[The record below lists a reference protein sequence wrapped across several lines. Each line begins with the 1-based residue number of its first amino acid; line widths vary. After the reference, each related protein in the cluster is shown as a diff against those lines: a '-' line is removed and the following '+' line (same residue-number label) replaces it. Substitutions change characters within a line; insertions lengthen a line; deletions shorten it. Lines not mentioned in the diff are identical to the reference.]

1 MKYFFVSGEVS
12 GDLHAAK
19 VIKAL
24 KSKDDHAE
32 VQAWGGDQMALAGAE
47 IKKHINEL
55 AFMGFAEVVKN
66 LPKIWKNFRL
76 IKAQIKAFSPDVL
89 VLVDYP
95 GFNMRLLKWAKEQ
108 RIKIVYYIAP
118 QAWAW
123 KPKRSALLNKY
134 VDKLCVILPFEE
146 AYFRESHGINQVE
159 YVGHPLM
166 DALEQFRPNKD
177 FNKQWGLSDGEKHIA
192 VMPGSREQ
200 EVLKNLP
207 PMAAALTELNQK
219 VLIAQ
224 SPTIPTETYHKIL
237 DNYPKLEVKLILG
250 ANYDLLSR
258 TEKAIVTSGTA
269 TLETALLGVPQVVCY
284 RASSISIAIAKKLIT
299 VKYISLV
306 NLILDEPLIQELI
319 QGQFQTAQIT
329 EALSKIDADRPKIIQ
344 GYNRLKDK
352 LGSPGASERVAEII
366 MEVIKNK
373 SK

>member
-1 MKYFFVSGEVS
+1 
-12 GDLHAAK
+12 
-19 VIKAL
+19 
-24 KSKDDHAE
+24 
-32 VQAWGGDQMALAGAE
+32 
-47 IKKHINEL
+47 
-55 AFMGFAEVVKN
+55 
-66 LPKIWKNFRL
+66 
-76 IKAQIKAFSPDVL
+76 
-89 VLVDYP
+89 
-95 GFNMRLLKWAKEQ
+95 
-108 RIKIVYYIAP
+108 
-118 QAWAW
+118 
-123 KPKRSALLNKY
+123 
-134 VDKLCVILPFEE
+134 
-146 AYFRESHGINQVE
+146 
-159 YVGHPLM
+159 M
-166 DALEQFRPNKD
+166 DALVQFHPNKD
-177 FNKQWGLSDGEKHIA
+177 FNKQWGLSDSEKYIA

-237 DNYPKLEVKLILG
+237 DNYPKLEVKLIQG

-366 MEVIKNK
+366 RR
-373 SK
+373 

>member
-146 AYFRESHGINQVE
+146 AYFRDSHRINQVE

-177 FNKQWGLSDGEKHIA
+177 FNKQWGLSDSEKYIA

-237 DNYPKLEVKLILG
+237 DNYPKLEVKLIQG

-329 EALSKIDADRPKIIQ
+329 EALSKIDADRSKIIQ
-344 GYNRLKDK
+344 GVLVP
-352 LGSPGASERVAEII
+352 LSELPR
-366 MEVIKNK
+366 
-373 SK
+373 